1 MRSECLALNHGDG
14 ADWVGRKT
22 LESGTHGICSQ
33 FPKLTTLVPPGCS
46 LPLCL
51 SRSLLTRKQFAPSSK
66 CLHGTGGWCLA
77 GMANERERER

>member
-22 LESGTHGICSQ
+22 LDEWHSWYMSTV
-33 FPKLTTLVPPGCS
+33 PKLTTLVPPGCS